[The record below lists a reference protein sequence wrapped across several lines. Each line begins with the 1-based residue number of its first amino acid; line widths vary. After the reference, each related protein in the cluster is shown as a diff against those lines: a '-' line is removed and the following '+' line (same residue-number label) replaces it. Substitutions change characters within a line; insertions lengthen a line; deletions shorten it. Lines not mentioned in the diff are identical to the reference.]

1 MVELDGLSACV
12 MSAANLDVDR
22 FTRLLFC
29 CGDQVGDSTVEMVFG
44 VDGEKFA
51 GIVPS
56 DGASGD
62 CGGVV

>member
-12 MSAANLDVDR
+12 TSAANLDVDS

-29 CGDQVGDSTVEMVFG
+29 CGDQVGDVTVEIVFG
-44 VDGEKFA
+44 VDREKSGE
-51 GIVPS
+51 IVPS
-56 DGASGD
+56 DEASGD